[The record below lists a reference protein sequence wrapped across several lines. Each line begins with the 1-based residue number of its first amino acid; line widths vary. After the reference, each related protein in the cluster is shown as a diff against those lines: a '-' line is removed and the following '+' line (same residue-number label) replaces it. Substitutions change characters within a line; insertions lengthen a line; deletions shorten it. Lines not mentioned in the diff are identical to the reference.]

1 MFIYHSLFALL
12 GRPIVGIWICANIN
26 RCVSREEVASYYVTM
41 LALVLLINCSFVFL
55 H

>member
-26 RCVSREEVASYYVTM
+26 RCVSREEVASYYV
-41 LALVLLINCSFVFL
+41 LRYDGGFSIIIKL
-55 H
+55 